1 MIDAVSGRR
10 ENLKHRRGV
19 VTVQPGGCTRP
30 VRDVYLLIGV
40 ASLEYTGSW
49 CVEIPYLY
57 MPVDFR
63 FASGGERGVPCE
75 RRHCEGRFGFR
86 AVELSLAVSRE

>member
-1 MIDAVSGRR
+1 MGR
-10 ENLKHRRGV
+10 ENPKNRRGV
-19 VTVQPGGCTRP
+19 VPVPPGGCTHP

-40 ASLEYTGSW
+40 ASLEYTGGLG
-49 CVEIPYLY
+49 VEIPYLCVS
-57 MPVDFR
+57 VDFR

-86 AVELSLAVSRE
+86 AVELFSRVA